1 MIVIGFQR
9 TAQYSKVSGL
19 TFSAVYN
26 AQFFQHFNEE
36 IMMEIR
42 LQYLMVA
49 MFVATSLSPALAQ
62 EKKDEG
68 EKKENAAPAAGQQPP
83 PPQAGV
89 LVVKPQTVVVTEN
102 LPARLEASREAVIQP
117 QVSGIVQKR
126 LFEEG
131 SLVRAGQQLYQI
143 DDAVYQANLQSARAQ
158 LSLAQANKALAQSTA
173 NRYAP
178 LVKEKA
184 VSRQTYDQALTEVKV
199 ASANILV
206 AEAAI
211 KQAEINVQYAKVLA
225 PISGVIGKSNVSEG
239 ALVSPGTTTSMAKIQ
254 QLDPLY
260 VNITQ
265 SAANLMRIKKEFQSG
280 ALKGVD
286 FAVQITLD
294 DGTPYPHKGR
304 MLFADQTVDASTGE
318 LLLRAEVPNPDGML
332 LPGLYVRADI
342 PQSQFHNAYLVPQ
355 SAVTRGKTD
364 TLRVVAEDGTFAP
377 REVKIAGSQ
386 KNQWI
391 ITGGLK
397 PGEMVMVD
405 TLSQLMGSATRI
417 TPVILGADGKPQAQP
432 GQAAQPAS
440 GKPAASQPAAQ

>member
-1 MIVIGFQR
+1 
-9 TAQYSKVSGL
+9 
-19 TFSAVYN
+19 
-26 AQFFQHFNEE
+26 
-36 IMMEIR
+36 MMEIR
-42 LQYLMVA
+42 VRFLAVA
-49 MFVATSLSPALAQ
+49 LSAATLFAPAVAQ
-62 EKKDEG
+62 EKQGG
-68 EKKENAAPAAGQQPP
+68 EKKEGNAPPAAAQQQKPP
-83 PPQAGV
+83 PAKV
-89 LVVKPQTVVVTEN
+89 MVVKPQTVIVTEN

-143 DDAVYQANLQSARAQ
+143 DDAVYQANLQSAKAQ

-199 ASANILV
+199 ASANIMV

-239 ALVSPGTTTSMAKIQ
+239 ALVAPGSTANMAKIQ

-280 ALKGVD
+280 GLKGVD
-286 FAVQITLD
+286 FAVQVTLD

-304 MLFADQTVDASTGE
+304 LLFADQTVDAGTGE
-318 LLLRAEVPNPDGML
+318 LLLRAEVPNPDGLL

-364 TLRVVAEDGTFAP
+364 TLRVVAEDGSFAP

-391 ITGGLK
+391 ITDGLK
-397 PGEMVMVD
+397 PGDVVMID
-405 TLSQLMGSATRI
+405 SLSQLMAGATHI
-417 TPVILGADGKPQAQP
+417 TPVVVNADG
-432 GQAAQPAS
+432 QPAAAPATAAE
-440 GKPAASQPAAQ
+440 GKPADAAKPASAH

>member
-1 MIVIGFQR
+1 
-9 TAQYSKVSGL
+9 
-19 TFSAVYN
+19 
-26 AQFFQHFNEE
+26 
-36 IMMEIR
+36 MMEIR
-42 LQYLMVA
+42 PFYLMVA
-49 MFVATSLSPALAQ
+49 AALAVFLQPALAQ
-62 EKKDEG
+62 VQDADKESKEG
-68 EKKENAAPAAGQQPP
+68 GAAPAAGQQPP

-239 ALVSPGTTTSMAKIQ
+239 ALVSPGNTTSMAKIQ

-286 FAVQITLD
+286 FTVQITLD

-440 GKPAASQPAAQ
+440 GKPAASKPAAQ

>member
-1 MIVIGFQR
+1 
-9 TAQYSKVSGL
+9 
-19 TFSAVYN
+19 
-26 AQFFQHFNEE
+26 
-36 IMMEIR
+36 MMEIR
-42 LQYLMVA
+42 PFYLMVA
-49 MFVATSLSPALAQ
+49 TALAVFLQPALAQ
-62 EKKDEG
+62 VQDADKESKEG
-68 EKKENAAPAAGQQPP
+68 GGAPAAGQQPP

-239 ALVSPGTTTSMAKIQ
+239 ALVSPGNTTSMAKIQ

-440 GKPAASQPAAQ
+440 GKPAASKPAAQ

>member
-1 MIVIGFQR
+1 
-9 TAQYSKVSGL
+9 
-19 TFSAVYN
+19 
-26 AQFFQHFNEE
+26 
-36 IMMEIR
+36 MMEIR
-42 LQYLMVA
+42 PFYLMVA
-49 MFVATSLSPALAQ
+49 TALAVFLQPALAQ
-62 EKKDEG
+62 VQDADKESKEG
-68 EKKENAAPAAGQQPP
+68 GAAPAAGQQPP

-239 ALVSPGTTTSMAKIQ
+239 ALVSPGNTTSMAKIQ

-440 GKPAASQPAAQ
+440 SKPAASQPAAQ

>member
-1 MIVIGFQR
+1 
-9 TAQYSKVSGL
+9 
-19 TFSAVYN
+19 
-26 AQFFQHFNEE
+26 
-36 IMMEIR
+36 MEIR
-42 LQYLMVA
+42 VRFLAVA
-49 MFVATSLSPALAQ
+49 LSAATLFAPAVAQ
-62 EKKDEG
+62 EKQGG
-68 EKKENAAPAAGQQPP
+68 EKKEGNAPPAAAQQQKPP
-83 PPQAGV
+83 PAKV
-89 LVVKPQTVVVTEN
+89 MVVKPQTVIVTEN

-143 DDAVYQANLQSARAQ
+143 DDAVYQANLQSAKAQ

-199 ASANILV
+199 ASANIMV
-206 AEAAI
+206 AEAVI

-239 ALVSPGTTTSMAKIQ
+239 ALVAPGSTANMAKIQ

-280 ALKGVD
+280 GLKGVD
-286 FAVQITLD
+286 FAVQVTLD

-304 MLFADQTVDASTGE
+304 LLFADQTVDASTGE
-318 LLLRAEVPNPDGML
+318 LLLRAEVPNPDGLL

-364 TLRVVAEDGTFAP
+364 TLRVVAEDGSFAP

-391 ITGGLK
+391 ITDGLK
-397 PGEMVMVD
+397 PGDVVMID
-405 TLSQLMGSATRI
+405 SLSQLMAGATHI
-417 TPVILGADGKPQAQP
+417 TPVVVNADG
-432 GQAAQPAS
+432 QPAAAPATAAE
-440 GKPAASQPAAQ
+440 GKPADAAKPASAH

>member
-1 MIVIGFQR
+1 
-9 TAQYSKVSGL
+9 
-19 TFSAVYN
+19 
-26 AQFFQHFNEE
+26 
-36 IMMEIR
+36 MMEIR
-42 LQYLMVA
+42 PFYLMVA
-49 MFVATSLSPALAQ
+49 AALAVFLQ
-62 EKKDEG
+62 PARAQVQDADKESTEG
-68 EKKENAAPAAGQQPP
+68 GAAPAAGQQPP

-239 ALVSPGTTTSMAKIQ
+239 ALVSPGNTTSMAKIQ

-440 GKPAASQPAAQ
+440 GKPAASKPAAQ

>member
-1 MIVIGFQR
+1 
-9 TAQYSKVSGL
+9 
-19 TFSAVYN
+19 
-26 AQFFQHFNEE
+26 
-36 IMMEIR
+36 MMEIR
-42 LQYLMVA
+42 PFYLMVA
-49 MFVATSLSPALAQ
+49 AALAVFLQPALAQ
-62 EKKDEG
+62 VQDADKESKEG
-68 EKKENAAPAAGQQPP
+68 GTAPAAGQQPP

-239 ALVSPGTTTSMAKIQ
+239 ALVSPGSTTSMAKIQ

-265 SAANLMRIKKEFQSG
+265 SVANLMRIKKEFQSG

-440 GKPAASQPAAQ
+440 GKPAASKPAAQ

>member
-1 MIVIGFQR
+1 
-9 TAQYSKVSGL
+9 
-19 TFSAVYN
+19 
-26 AQFFQHFNEE
+26 
-36 IMMEIR
+36 MEIR
-42 LQYLMVA
+42 LQYLMVV

-68 EKKENAAPAAGQQPP
+68 EKKENAAPAAAQQQQKPP
-83 PPQAGV
+83 PAKV
-89 LVVKPQTVVVTEN
+89 IVVKPQTVIVTEN

-143 DDAVYQANLQSARAQ
+143 DDAVYQANLQSAKAQ

-199 ASANILV
+199 ASANIMV

-239 ALVSPGTTTSMAKIQ
+239 ALVAPGSTANMAKIQ

-265 SAANLMRIKKEFQSG
+265 SATNLMRIKKEFQSG

-286 FAVQITLD
+286 FAVQVTLD

-304 MLFADQTVDASTGE
+304 LLFADQTVDASTGE
-318 LLLRAEVPNPDGML
+318 LLLRAEVPNPDGLL

-364 TLRVVAEDGTFAP
+364 TLRVVAEDGAFAP
-377 REVKIAGSQ
+377 REVKIAGAQ

-391 ITGGLK
+391 ITDGLK
-397 PGEMVMVD
+397 PGERVMID
-405 TLSQLMGSATRI
+405 TLSQLMGGATHI
-417 TPVILGADGKPQAQP
+417 TPVVVNADGQPAAQTAAPAKAADGKPAD
-432 GQAAQPAS
+432 AAKPAS
-440 GKPAASQPAAQ
+440 AH

>member
-1 MIVIGFQR
+1 
-9 TAQYSKVSGL
+9 
-19 TFSAVYN
+19 
-26 AQFFQHFNEE
+26 
-36 IMMEIR
+36 MMEIR

-440 GKPAASQPAAQ
+440 GKPAASKPAAQ

>member
-1 MIVIGFQR
+1 
-9 TAQYSKVSGL
+9 
-19 TFSAVYN
+19 
-26 AQFFQHFNEE
+26 
-36 IMMEIR
+36 MEIR

-68 EKKENAAPAAGQQPP
+68 EKKENAAPAAAQQQQKPP
-83 PPQAGV
+83 PAKV
-89 LVVKPQTVVVTEN
+89 IVVKPQTVIVTEN

-143 DDAVYQANLQSARAQ
+143 DDAVYQANLQSAKAQ

-199 ASANILV
+199 ASANIMV

-239 ALVSPGTTTSMAKIQ
+239 ALVAPGSTANMAKIQ

-280 ALKGVD
+280 GLKGVD
-286 FAVQITLD
+286 FAVQVTLD

-304 MLFADQTVDASTGE
+304 LLFADQTVDASTGE
-318 LLLRAEVPNPDGML
+318 LLLRAEVPNPDGLL

-364 TLRVVAEDGTFAP
+364 TLRVVAEDGAFAP
-377 REVKIAGSQ
+377 REVKIAGAQ

-391 ITGGLK
+391 ITDGLK
-397 PGEMVMVD
+397 PGERVMID
-405 TLSQLMGSATRI
+405 TLSQLMGGATHI
-417 TPVILGADGKPQAQP
+417 TPVVVNADGQPAAQTAAPAKAADGKPAD
-432 GQAAQPAS
+432 AA
-440 GKPAASQPAAQ
+440 KPATAR

>member
-1 MIVIGFQR
+1 
-9 TAQYSKVSGL
+9 
-19 TFSAVYN
+19 
-26 AQFFQHFNEE
+26 
-36 IMMEIR
+36 MMEIR
-42 LQYLMVA
+42 PFYLMVA
-49 MFVATSLSPALAQ
+49 AALAVFLQPALAQ
-62 EKKDEG
+62 VQDADKESKEG
-68 EKKENAAPAAGQQPP
+68 GTAPAAGQQPP

-239 ALVSPGTTTSMAKIQ
+239 ALVSPGSTTSMAKIQ

-440 GKPAASQPAAQ
+440 SKPAASQPAAQ

>member
-1 MIVIGFQR
+1 
-9 TAQYSKVSGL
+9 
-19 TFSAVYN
+19 
-26 AQFFQHFNEE
+26 
-36 IMMEIR
+36 MMEIR
-42 LQYLMVA
+42 PFYLMVA
-49 MFVATSLSPALAQ
+49 AALAVFLQLALAQ
-62 EKKDEG
+62 VQDAD
-68 EKKENAAPAAGQQPP
+68 KESKEDGGAPAAGQQPP

-239 ALVSPGTTTSMAKIQ
+239 ALVSPGSTTSMAKIQ

-405 TLSQLMGSATRI
+405 TLSQLMGGATRI

-440 GKPAASQPAAQ
+440 GKPAASKPAAQ

>member
-1 MIVIGFQR
+1 
-9 TAQYSKVSGL
+9 
-19 TFSAVYN
+19 
-26 AQFFQHFNEE
+26 
-36 IMMEIR
+36 MMEIR
-42 LQYLMVA
+42 VRFLAVA
-49 MFVATSLSPALAQ
+49 LSAATLFAPAVAQ
-62 EKKDEG
+62 EKQGG
-68 EKKENAAPAAGQQPP
+68 EKKEGNAPPAAAQQQKPP
-83 PPQAGV
+83 PAKV
-89 LVVKPQTVVVTEN
+89 MVVKPQTVIVTEN

-143 DDAVYQANLQSARAQ
+143 DDAVYQANLQSAKAQ

-199 ASANILV
+199 ASANIMV

-239 ALVSPGTTTSMAKIQ
+239 ALVAPGSTANMAKIQ

-286 FAVQITLD
+286 FTVQITLD

-318 LLLRAEVPNPDGML
+318 LLLRAEVPNPDGLL

-342 PQSQFHNAYLVPQ
+342 PQSQFHDAYLVPQ
-355 SAVTRGKTD
+355 AAVTRGKTD
-364 TLRVVAEDGTFAP
+364 TLRVVAEDGSFAP
-377 REVKIAGSQ
+377 REVKIAGAQ

-391 ITGGLK
+391 ITDGLK
-397 PGEMVMVD
+397 PGERVMID
-405 TLSQLMGSATRI
+405 TLSQLMGGATHI
-417 TPVILGADGKPQAQP
+417 TPVVVNADGQPAAQPQAAAPAKAADGKPADVVK
-432 GQAAQPAS
+432 PAS
-440 GKPAASQPAAQ
+440 AH

>member
-1 MIVIGFQR
+1 
-9 TAQYSKVSGL
+9 
-19 TFSAVYN
+19 
-26 AQFFQHFNEE
+26 
-36 IMMEIR
+36 MMEIR
-42 LQYLMVA
+42 VRFLAVA
-49 MFVATSLSPALAQ
+49 LSAATLFVPAVAQ
-62 EKKDEG
+62 EKQGG
-68 EKKENAAPAAGQQPP
+68 EKKKGNAPPAAAQQQKPP
-83 PPQAGV
+83 PAKV
-89 LVVKPQTVVVTEN
+89 MVVKPQTVIVTEN

-143 DDAVYQANLQSARAQ
+143 DDAVYQANLQSAKAQ

-199 ASANILV
+199 ASANIMV

-239 ALVSPGTTTSMAKIQ
+239 ALVAPGSTANMAKIQ

-440 GKPAASQPAAQ
+440 GKPAASKPAAQ

>member
-1 MIVIGFQR
+1 
-9 TAQYSKVSGL
+9 
-19 TFSAVYN
+19 
-26 AQFFQHFNEE
+26 
-36 IMMEIR
+36 MEIR
-42 LQYLMVA
+42 VRFLAVA
-49 MFVATSLSPALAQ
+49 LSAATLFAPAVAQ
-62 EKKDEG
+62 EKQGG
-68 EKKENAAPAAGQQPP
+68 EKKEGNAPPAAAQQQKPP
-83 PPQAGV
+83 PAKV
-89 LVVKPQTVVVTEN
+89 MVVKPQTVIVTEN

-143 DDAVYQANLQSARAQ
+143 DDAVYQANLQSAKAQ

-199 ASANILV
+199 ASANIMV

-239 ALVSPGTTTSMAKIQ
+239 ALVAPGSTANMAKIQ

-286 FAVQITLD
+286 FAVQVTLD

-304 MLFADQTVDASTGE
+304 LLFADQTVDASTGE
-318 LLLRAEVPNPDGML
+318 LLLRAEVPNPDGLL

-355 SAVTRGKTD
+355 AAVTRGKTD
-364 TLRVVAEDGTFAP
+364 TLRVVAEDGSFAP
-377 REVKIAGSQ
+377 REVKIAGAQ

-391 ITGGLK
+391 ITDGLK
-397 PGEMVMVD
+397 PGERVMID
-405 TLSQLMGSATRI
+405 TLSQLMGGATHI
-417 TPVILGADGKPQAQP
+417 TPVVVNADG
-432 GQAAQPAS
+432 
-440 GKPAASQPAAQ
+440 QPAAQPQAAEGKPADAAKPASAH

>member
-1 MIVIGFQR
+1 
-9 TAQYSKVSGL
+9 
-19 TFSAVYN
+19 
-26 AQFFQHFNEE
+26 
-36 IMMEIR
+36 MMEIR
-42 LQYLMVA
+42 PFYLMVA
-49 MFVATSLSPALAQ
+49 AALAVFLQLALAQ
-62 EKKDEG
+62 VQDADKESKEG
-68 EKKENAAPAAGQQPP
+68 GAAPAAGQQPP

-239 ALVSPGTTTSMAKIQ
+239 ALVSPGNTTSMAKIQ

-440 GKPAASQPAAQ
+440 GKPAASKPAAQ

>member
-1 MIVIGFQR
+1 
-9 TAQYSKVSGL
+9 
-19 TFSAVYN
+19 
-26 AQFFQHFNEE
+26 
-36 IMMEIR
+36 MMEIR
-42 LQYLMVA
+42 PFYLMVA
-49 MFVATSLSPALAQ
+49 AALAVFLQPALAQ
-62 EKKDEG
+62 VQDADKESKEG
-68 EKKENAAPAAGQQPP
+68 GAAPAAGQQPP

-239 ALVSPGTTTSMAKIQ
+239 ALVSPGNTTSMAKIQ

-417 TPVILGADGKPQAQP
+417 TPVILGADGKPQSQP
-432 GQAAQPAS
+432 GQVAQPAS
-440 GKPAASQPAAQ
+440 GKPAASKPAAQ

>member
-1 MIVIGFQR
+1 
-9 TAQYSKVSGL
+9 
-19 TFSAVYN
+19 
-26 AQFFQHFNEE
+26 
-36 IMMEIR
+36 MMEIR
-42 LQYLMVA
+42 PFYLMVA
-49 MFVATSLSPALAQ
+49 AALAVFLQLALAQ
-62 EKKDEG
+62 VQDAD
-68 EKKENAAPAAGQQPP
+68 KESKEDGGAPAAGQQPP

-239 ALVSPGTTTSMAKIQ
+239 ALVSPGSTTSMAKIQ

-440 GKPAASQPAAQ
+440 GKPAASKPAAQ

>member
-1 MIVIGFQR
+1 
-9 TAQYSKVSGL
+9 
-19 TFSAVYN
+19 
-26 AQFFQHFNEE
+26 
-36 IMMEIR
+36 MEIR
-42 LQYLMVA
+42 VRFLAVA
-49 MFVATSLSPALAQ
+49 LSAATLFAPAVAQ
-62 EKKDEG
+62 EKQGG
-68 EKKENAAPAAGQQPP
+68 EKKEGNAPPAAAQQQKPP
-83 PPQAGV
+83 PAKV
-89 LVVKPQTVVVTEN
+89 MVVKPQTVIVTEN

-143 DDAVYQANLQSARAQ
+143 DDAVYQANLQSAKAQ

-199 ASANILV
+199 ASANIMV

-239 ALVSPGTTTSMAKIQ
+239 ALVAPGSTANMAKIQ

-280 ALKGVD
+280 GLKGVD
-286 FAVQITLD
+286 FAVQVTLD

-304 MLFADQTVDASTGE
+304 LLFADQTVDASTGE
-318 LLLRAEVPNPDGML
+318 LLLRAEVPNPDGLL

-364 TLRVVAEDGTFAP
+364 TLRVVAEDGSFAP

-391 ITGGLK
+391 ITDGLK
-397 PGEMVMVD
+397 PGDVVMID
-405 TLSQLMGSATRI
+405 SLSQLMAGATHI
-417 TPVILGADGKPQAQP
+417 TPVVVNADG
-432 GQAAQPAS
+432 QPAAAPATAAE
-440 GKPAASQPAAQ
+440 GKPADAAKPASAH

>member
-1 MIVIGFQR
+1 
-9 TAQYSKVSGL
+9 
-19 TFSAVYN
+19 
-26 AQFFQHFNEE
+26 
-36 IMMEIR
+36 MMEIR
-42 LQYLMVA
+42 PFYLMVA
-49 MFVATSLSPALAQ
+49 AALAVFLQPALAQ
-62 EKKDEG
+62 VQDADKESKEG
-68 EKKENAAPAAGQQPP
+68 GAAPAAGQQPP

-239 ALVSPGTTTSMAKIQ
+239 ALVSPGSTTSMAKIQ

-440 GKPAASQPAAQ
+440 SKPAASQPAAQ

>member
-1 MIVIGFQR
+1 MI
-9 TAQYSKVSGL
+9 
-19 TFSAVYN
+19 
-26 AQFFQHFNEE
+26 
-36 IMMEIR
+36 EIR
-42 LQYLMVA
+42 PFYLMVA
-49 MFVATSLSPALAQ
+49 AALAVFLQPALAQ
-62 EKKDEG
+62 VQDADKESKEG
-68 EKKENAAPAAGQQPP
+68 GAAPAAGQQPP

-239 ALVSPGTTTSMAKIQ
+239 ALVSPGSTTSMAKIQ

-440 GKPAASQPAAQ
+440 GKPAASKPAAQ

>member
-1 MIVIGFQR
+1 
-9 TAQYSKVSGL
+9 
-19 TFSAVYN
+19 
-26 AQFFQHFNEE
+26 
-36 IMMEIR
+36 MEIR
-42 LQYLMVA
+42 VRFLAVA
-49 MFVATSLSPALAQ
+49 LSAATLFAPAVAQ
-62 EKKDEG
+62 EKQGG
-68 EKKENAAPAAGQQPP
+68 EKKKGNAPPAAAQQQKPP
-83 PPQAGV
+83 PAKV
-89 LVVKPQTVVVTEN
+89 IVVKPQTVIVTEN

-199 ASANILV
+199 ASANIMV

-239 ALVSPGTTTSMAKIQ
+239 ALVAPGSTTNMAKIQ

-260 VNITQ
+260 MNITQ

-286 FAVQITLD
+286 FTVQITLD

-318 LLLRAEVPNPDGML
+318 LLLRAEVPNPDGLL

-397 PGEMVMVD
+397 PGDVVMID
-405 TLSQLMGSATRI
+405 SLSQLMAGATHI
-417 TPVILGADGKPQAQP
+417 TPVVVNADG
-432 GQAAQPAS
+432 QPAAAPATAAE
-440 GKPAASQPAAQ
+440 GKPADAAKPASAH

>member
-1 MIVIGFQR
+1 
-9 TAQYSKVSGL
+9 
-19 TFSAVYN
+19 
-26 AQFFQHFNEE
+26 
-36 IMMEIR
+36 MMEIR

-239 ALVSPGTTTSMAKIQ
+239 ALVSPGNTTSMAKIQ

>member
-1 MIVIGFQR
+1 
-9 TAQYSKVSGL
+9 
-19 TFSAVYN
+19 
-26 AQFFQHFNEE
+26 
-36 IMMEIR
+36 MMEIR
-42 LQYLMVA
+42 PFYLMVA
-49 MFVATSLSPALAQ
+49 AALAVFLQPALAQ
-62 EKKDEG
+62 VQDADKESKEG
-68 EKKENAAPAAGQQPP
+68 GAAPAAGQQPP

-89 LVVKPQTVVVTEN
+89 LVVKPQTVIVTEN

-143 DDAVYQANLQSARAQ
+143 DDAVYQANLQSAKAQ

-199 ASANILV
+199 ASANIMV

-239 ALVSPGTTTSMAKIQ
+239 ALVAPGSTANMAKIQ

-440 GKPAASQPAAQ
+440 GKPAASKPAAQ

>member
-1 MIVIGFQR
+1 
-9 TAQYSKVSGL
+9 
-19 TFSAVYN
+19 
-26 AQFFQHFNEE
+26 
-36 IMMEIR
+36 MEIR
-42 LQYLMVA
+42 PFYLMVA
-49 MFVATSLSPALAQ
+49 AALAVFLQPALAQ
-62 EKKDEG
+62 VQDADKESKEG
-68 EKKENAAPAAGQQPP
+68 GAAPAAGQQPP

-239 ALVSPGTTTSMAKIQ
+239 ALVSPGSTTSMAKIQ

-405 TLSQLMGSATRI
+405 TLSQLMGGATRI

-440 GKPAASQPAAQ
+440 SKPAASQPAAQ

>member
-1 MIVIGFQR
+1 
-9 TAQYSKVSGL
+9 
-19 TFSAVYN
+19 
-26 AQFFQHFNEE
+26 
-36 IMMEIR
+36 MMEIR
-42 LQYLMVA
+42 PFYLMVVTA
-49 MFVATSLSPALAQ
+49 LAVFLQPALAQ
-62 EKKDEG
+62 VQDADKESKEG
-68 EKKENAAPAAGQQPP
+68 GAAPAAGQQPP

-239 ALVSPGTTTSMAKIQ
+239 ALVSPGSTTSMAKIQ

-440 GKPAASQPAAQ
+440 GKPAASKPAAQ

>member
-1 MIVIGFQR
+1 
-9 TAQYSKVSGL
+9 
-19 TFSAVYN
+19 
-26 AQFFQHFNEE
+26 
-36 IMMEIR
+36 MMEIR
-42 LQYLMVA
+42 PFYLMVA
-49 MFVATSLSPALAQ
+49 AALVVFLQPALAQ
-62 EKKDEG
+62 VQDADKESKEG
-68 EKKENAAPAAGQQPP
+68 GAAPAAGQQPP

-239 ALVSPGTTTSMAKIQ
+239 ALVSPGNTTSMAKIQ

-405 TLSQLMGSATRI
+405 TLSQLMGGATRI

-440 GKPAASQPAAQ
+440 SKPAASQPAAQ

>member
-1 MIVIGFQR
+1 MKIRVRFL
-9 TAQYSKVSGL
+9 AVAL
-19 TFSAVYN
+19 SA
-26 AQFFQHFNEE
+26 
-36 IMMEIR
+36 
-42 LQYLMVA
+42 
-49 MFVATSLSPALAQ
+49 ATLFAPAVAQ
-62 EKKDEG
+62 EKQGG
-68 EKKENAAPAAGQQPP
+68 EKKEGNAPPAAAQQQKPP
-83 PPQAGV
+83 PAKV
-89 LVVKPQTVVVTEN
+89 MVVKPQTVIVTEN

-143 DDAVYQANLQSARAQ
+143 DDAVYQANLQSAKAQ

-199 ASANILV
+199 ASANIMV

-239 ALVSPGTTTSMAKIQ
+239 ALVAPGSTANMAKIQ

-280 ALKGVD
+280 GLKGVD
-286 FAVQITLD
+286 FAVQVTLD

-304 MLFADQTVDASTGE
+304 LLFADQTVDASTGE
-318 LLLRAEVPNPDGML
+318 LLLRAEVPNPDGLL

-364 TLRVVAEDGTFAP
+364 TLRVVAEDGSFAP

-391 ITGGLK
+391 ITDGLK
-397 PGEMVMVD
+397 PGDVVMID
-405 TLSQLMGSATRI
+405 SLSQLMAGATHI
-417 TPVILGADGKPQAQP
+417 TPVVVNADGQPAAQPQAADGKPAD
-432 GQAAQPAS
+432 AA
-440 GKPAASQPAAQ
+440 KPATAR

>member
-1 MIVIGFQR
+1 
-9 TAQYSKVSGL
+9 
-19 TFSAVYN
+19 
-26 AQFFQHFNEE
+26 
-36 IMMEIR
+36 MMEIC

-68 EKKENAAPAAGQQPP
+68 EKKENAAPAAAQQQQKPP
-83 PPQAGV
+83 PAKV
-89 LVVKPQTVVVTEN
+89 IVVKPQTVIVTEN

-143 DDAVYQANLQSARAQ
+143 DDAVYQANLQSAKAQ

-199 ASANILV
+199 ASANIMV

-239 ALVSPGTTTSMAKIQ
+239 ALVAPGSTANMAKIQ

-265 SAANLMRIKKEFQSG
+265 SATNLMRIKKEFQSG

-286 FAVQITLD
+286 FTVQITLD

-318 LLLRAEVPNPDGML
+318 LLLRAEVPNPDGLL

-355 SAVTRGKTD
+355 AAVTRGKTD
-364 TLRVVAEDGTFAP
+364 TLRVVAEDGSFAP
-377 REVKIAGSQ
+377 REVKIAGAQ

-391 ITGGLK
+391 ITDGLK
-397 PGEMVMVD
+397 PGERVMID
-405 TLSQLMGSATRI
+405 TLSQLMGGATHI
-417 TPVILGADGKPQAQP
+417 TPVVVNADGQPAAQTAAPAKAADGKPAD
-432 GQAAQPAS
+432 AAKPAS
-440 GKPAASQPAAQ
+440 AH

>member
-1 MIVIGFQR
+1 
-9 TAQYSKVSGL
+9 
-19 TFSAVYN
+19 
-26 AQFFQHFNEE
+26 
-36 IMMEIR
+36 MMEIR
-42 LQYLMVA
+42 VRFLAVA
-49 MFVATSLSPALAQ
+49 LSAATLFAPAVAQ
-62 EKKDEG
+62 EKQDG
-68 EKKENAAPAAGQQPP
+68 EKKEGNAPPAAAQQQKPP
-83 PPQAGV
+83 PAKV
-89 LVVKPQTVVVTEN
+89 MVVKPQTVIVTEN

-143 DDAVYQANLQSARAQ
+143 DDAVYQANLQSAKAQ

-199 ASANILV
+199 ASANIMV

-239 ALVSPGTTTSMAKIQ
+239 ALVAPGSTANMAKIQ

-280 ALKGVD
+280 GFKGVD
-286 FAVQITLD
+286 FAVQVTLD

-304 MLFADQTVDASTGE
+304 LLFADQTVDASTGE
-318 LLLRAEVPNPDGML
+318 LLLRAEVPNPDGLL

-364 TLRVVAEDGTFAP
+364 TLRVVAEDGSFAP

-391 ITGGLK
+391 ITDGLK
-397 PGEMVMVD
+397 PGDVVMID
-405 TLSQLMGSATRI
+405 SLSQLMAGATHI
-417 TPVILGADGKPQAQP
+417 TPVVVNADG
-432 GQAAQPAS
+432 QPAAAPATAAE
-440 GKPAASQPAAQ
+440 GKPADAAKPASAH

>member
-1 MIVIGFQR
+1 
-9 TAQYSKVSGL
+9 
-19 TFSAVYN
+19 
-26 AQFFQHFNEE
+26 
-36 IMMEIR
+36 MMEIR
-42 LQYLMVA
+42 VRFLAVA
-49 MFVATSLSPALAQ
+49 LSAATLFAPAVAQ
-62 EKKDEG
+62 EKQDG
-68 EKKENAAPAAGQQPP
+68 EKKEGNAPPAAAQQQKPP
-83 PPQAGV
+83 PAKV
-89 LVVKPQTVVVTEN
+89 MVVKPQTVIVTEN

-143 DDAVYQANLQSARAQ
+143 DDAVYQANLQSAKAQ

-199 ASANILV
+199 ASANIMV

-239 ALVSPGTTTSMAKIQ
+239 ALVAPGSTANMAKIQ

-286 FAVQITLD
+286 FTVQITLD

-318 LLLRAEVPNPDGML
+318 LLLRAEVPNPDGLL

-355 SAVTRGKTD
+355 AAVTRGKTD
-364 TLRVVAEDGTFAP
+364 TLRVVAADGSFSP
-377 REVKIAGSQ
+377 REVKIAGTQ

-391 ITGGLK
+391 ITDGLK
-397 PGEMVMVD
+397 PGERVMID
-405 TLSQLMGSATRI
+405 TLSQLMGGATHI
-417 TPVILGADGKPQAQP
+417 TPVVVNVDGQPAAQTAAPAKAADGKPAD
-432 GQAAQPAS
+432 AAKPAS
-440 GKPAASQPAAQ
+440 AH

>member
-1 MIVIGFQR
+1 
-9 TAQYSKVSGL
+9 
-19 TFSAVYN
+19 
-26 AQFFQHFNEE
+26 
-36 IMMEIR
+36 MMEIR
-42 LQYLMVA
+42 PFYLMVA
-49 MFVATSLSPALAQ
+49 AALAVFLQPALAQ
-62 EKKDEG
+62 VQDKVADDT
-68 EKKENAAPAAGQQPP
+68 EKKEAAPAPAAAQQPP
-83 PPQAGV
+83 PPPAKV
-89 LVVKPQTVVVTEN
+89 MTMKPQTVIVTEN

-143 DDAVYQANLQSARAQ
+143 DDAVYQANLQSAKAQ

-199 ASANILV
+199 ASANIMV

-239 ALVSPGTTTSMAKIQ
+239 ALVAPGSTANMAKIQ

-280 ALKGVD
+280 GLKGVD
-286 FAVQITLD
+286 FAVQVTLD

-304 MLFADQTVDASTGE
+304 LLFADQTVDASTGE
-318 LLLRAEVPNPDGML
+318 LLLRAEVPNPDGLL

-364 TLRVVAEDGTFAP
+364 TLRVVAEDGAFAP
-377 REVKIAGSQ
+377 REVKIAGAQ

-391 ITGGLK
+391 ITDGLK
-397 PGEMVMVD
+397 PGERVMID
-405 TLSQLMGSATRI
+405 TLSQLMGGATHI
-417 TPVILGADGKPQAQP
+417 TPVVVD
-432 GQAAQPAS
+432 AS
-440 GKPAASQPAAQ
+440 GKPVASAADGAASKDAAKPASAH

>member
-1 MIVIGFQR
+1 
-9 TAQYSKVSGL
+9 
-19 TFSAVYN
+19 
-26 AQFFQHFNEE
+26 
-36 IMMEIR
+36 MMEIR

-239 ALVSPGTTTSMAKIQ
+239 ALVSPGSTTSMAKIQ

-405 TLSQLMGSATRI
+405 TLSQLMGGATRI

-440 GKPAASQPAAQ
+440 GKPAASKPAAQ

>member
-1 MIVIGFQR
+1 
-9 TAQYSKVSGL
+9 
-19 TFSAVYN
+19 
-26 AQFFQHFNEE
+26 
-36 IMMEIR
+36 MEIR

-68 EKKENAAPAAGQQPP
+68 EKKENAAPAAAQQQQKPP
-83 PPQAGV
+83 PAKV
-89 LVVKPQTVVVTEN
+89 IVVKPQTVIVTEN

-143 DDAVYQANLQSARAQ
+143 DDAVYQANLQSAKAQ

-199 ASANILV
+199 ASANIMV

-239 ALVSPGTTTSMAKIQ
+239 ALVAPGSTANMAKIQ

-280 ALKGVD
+280 GLKGVD
-286 FAVQITLD
+286 FAVQVTLD

-304 MLFADQTVDASTGE
+304 LLFADQTVDASTGE
-318 LLLRAEVPNPDGML
+318 LLLRAEVPNPDGLL

-364 TLRVVAEDGTFAP
+364 TLRVVAEDGAFAP
-377 REVKIAGSQ
+377 REVKIAGAQ

-391 ITGGLK
+391 ITDGLK
-397 PGEMVMVD
+397 PGERVMID
-405 TLSQLMGSATRI
+405 TLSQLMGGATHI
-417 TPVILGADGKPQAQP
+417 TPVVVNADGQPAAQTAAPAKAADGKPAD
-432 GQAAQPAS
+432 AAKPAS
-440 GKPAASQPAAQ
+440 AR

>member
-1 MIVIGFQR
+1 
-9 TAQYSKVSGL
+9 
-19 TFSAVYN
+19 
-26 AQFFQHFNEE
+26 
-36 IMMEIR
+36 MMEIR
-42 LQYLMVA
+42 PFYLMVA
-49 MFVATSLSPALAQ
+49 AALAVFLQPALAQ
-62 EKKDEG
+62 VQDADKEG
-68 EKKENAAPAAGQQPP
+68 KEGGAAPAAGQQPP

-239 ALVSPGTTTSMAKIQ
+239 ALVSPGSTTSMAKIQ

-440 GKPAASQPAAQ
+440 GKPAASKPAAQ